1 MAVNYYGSPIRVSG
15 LEEDVVMEE
24 IPQQHESQDIE
35 LQLEDVKAAH
45 GAAML
50 DQIYGAN
57 IPHGQSRPNES
68 DGRQF
73 QECVA
78 ENGVR

>member
-1 MAVNYYGSPIRVSG
+1 MAINYYGSLKRVSG
-15 LEEDVVMEE
+15 LEEGVVMEE
-24 IPQQHESQDIE
+24 IPQQHEGQDME
-35 LQLEDVKAAH
+35 LEDVEAAH
-45 GAAML
+45 VAARL

-73 QECVA
+73 QQCVA
-78 ENGVR
+78 KNGV

>member
-24 IPQQHESQDIE
+24 IPQQHEGQDME
-35 LQLEDVKAAH
+35 LEDVEAAH
-45 GAAML
+45 GAAMF

-57 IPHGQSRPNES
+57 IPHGHSRPNES

-73 QECVA
+73 QQCVA
-78 ENGVR
+78 ENEVR

>member
-35 LQLEDVKAAH
+35 LQLEDVEAAH

-57 IPHGQSRPNES
+57 IPHGQS
-68 DGRQF
+68 
-73 QECVA
+73 
-78 ENGVR
+78 